1 MENNQNIGQMSNSE
15 FNILMFKSFEQMRQ
29 KNDEQIQQI
38 KQEQNELR
46 KEVSSKI
53 NLLENGQIEFA
64 NRQTASDN
72 KHTEFANRQT
82 EFDKRQNIFDLRLNT
97 QDNKILFLSQQVE
110 NLRNE
115 ISKLGEQKGREIRD
129 IEDVKNI
136 TAEPLPG
143 EEEFLKGLIEGKV
156 PEWGVKLEQIKRNC
170 ISSMIDMSIDTA
182 LSVYQFKNDQ
192 DKKASLYDEDKMSFA
207 STFVKSFT
215 EAAITD
221 INSAKSMAIEFA
233 AKILIVGAKYCYVS
247 YKKHIADSHLQE
259 FWEDQ
264 IESYAKEIKKYL
276 QDSGDFYKM
285 VNEYTRRYNYDYGRN
300 DVSLD
305 ENKNWCNSN
314 APQYRRKFADIPGY
328 VENIEEY
335 TDVSEKIHNS
345 SVGGGFDRDLYLR
358 EKLTEDEVKEFNS
371 KFRIYKAVKKY
382 GEFSDQSHCGD
393 TLTNTHI
400 IAGVVATCALVV
412 PGIIY
417 AVGSGSARGA
427 KKIIWMKNK
436 SRLKEEVL
444 LKCVDYYNEEILE
457 EIIEKRNILSII
469 ENYVEFSGSKFGK
482 KFLEECKKTMYA
494 GIQVGKR
501 KLFDTAFDLYQKM
514 TNTGIADRDNYLKY
528 CFINKLVTEKDS
540 ETNKLIYSNLK
551 KIADVLKKME
561 HPGGSIITETNED
574 GKKKKTTTKQ
584 VICDDK
590 EITETIVEDYDGTKT
605 RKIEEKTIKSY
616 LNLSSIAENFENALC

>member
-1 MENNQNIGQMSNSE
+1 
-15 FNILMFKSFEQMRQ
+15 
-29 KNDEQIQQI
+29 
-38 KQEQNELR
+38 
-46 KEVSSKI
+46 
-53 NLLENGQIEFA
+53 
-64 NRQTASDN
+64 
-72 KHTEFANRQT
+72 
-82 EFDKRQNIFDLRLNT
+82 
-97 QDNKILFLSQQVE
+97 
-110 NLRNE
+110 
-115 ISKLGEQKGREIRD
+115 
-129 IEDVKNI
+129 
-136 TAEPLPG
+136 
-143 EEEFLKGLIEGKV
+143 
-156 PEWGVKLEQIKRNC
+156 
-170 ISSMIDMSIDTA
+170 
-182 LSVYQFKNDQ
+182 
-192 DKKASLYDEDKMSFA
+192 
-207 STFVKSFT
+207 
-215 EAAITD
+215 
-221 INSAKSMAIEFA
+221 MAIEFA

-264 IESYAKEIKKYL
+264 IGSYAKEIKKYL
-276 QDSGDFYKM
+276 QDSGDFYRM
-285 VNEYTRRYNYDYGRN
+285 VDEYNRRYDHDYGRN

-345 SVGGGFDRDLYLR
+345 SVGGFDRDLYLR

-371 KFRIYKAVKKY
+371 KFRMYRAVKKY

-393 TLTNTHI
+393 TLTNIHI
-400 IAGVVATCALVV
+400 VGGVVATCAFVV

-417 AVGSGSARGA
+417 AIGSGGARA
-427 KKIIWMKNK
+427 TKKIIWMKNK
-436 SRLKEEVL
+436 SRLKEEIL

-469 ENYVEFSGSKFGK
+469 ENYVEFSQSKFGK

-528 CFINKLVTEKDS
+528 CFINKLVTEKDC
-540 ETNKLIYSNLK
+540 ETNKLMCANLK
-551 KIADVLKKME
+551 KIADVLKKIE

-574 GKKKKTTTKQ
+574 GKEKKTTTKS
-584 VICDDK
+584 VICGDK

-616 LNLSSIAENFENALC
+616 LNLSSIAENIENVLC

>member
-1 MENNQNIGQMSNSE
+1 MENQVNRNITFEE
-15 FNILMFKSFEQMRQ
+15 F
-29 KNDEQIQQI
+29 
-38 KQEQNELR
+38 QELKRRMDNMEL
-46 KEVSSKI
+46 SK
-53 NLLENGQIEFA
+53 IEFA
-64 NRQTASDN
+64 NRQTAFESRQN
-72 KHTEFANRQT
+72 KFANRQNELANRQT
-82 EFDKRQNIFDLRLNT
+82 AFDNRQTAFDNRQNIFDFRLNT

-115 ISKLGEQKGREIRD
+115 MAKLGEQKGREIRN

-143 EEEFLKGLIEGKV
+143 EEEFLKGLVEGKV
-156 PEWGVKLEQIKRNC
+156 PEWGMELKKIKRNC

-182 LSVYQFKNDQ
+182 LSVYKFKNDQ
-192 DKKASLYDEDKMSFA
+192 DRKASLYDEDKMSFA
-207 STFVKSFT
+207 SVFIKSFT
-215 EAAITD
+215 ETAITD

-247 YKKHIADSHLQE
+247 YKKHIADSHLEE

-264 IESYAKEIKKYL
+264 IKSYVKDIKKYL
-276 QDSGDFYKM
+276 QDSNDFYRM
-285 VNEYTRRYNYDYGRN
+285 VDEYIRKYDYNYGRD
-300 DVSLD
+300 DVFLN

-314 APQYRRKFADIPGY
+314 APQYRRKFNNIPEY

-345 SVGGGFDRDLYLR
+345 SVGDFDRDLYLR
-358 EKLTEDEVKEFNS
+358 EKLTEDEVKKFNS
-371 KFRIYKAVKKY
+371 KFRMYRAMKKY

-393 TLTNTHI
+393 TLANIHI
-400 IAGVVATCALVV
+400 VAGVVATCAFVV

-417 AVGSGSARGA
+417 AVGSGSARAA
-427 KKIIWMKNK
+427 KKIIWMNNK

-494 GIQVGKR
+494 GIQIEKR

-528 CFINKLVTEKDS
+528 CFVNKLVTEKDCG
-540 ETNKLIYSNLK
+540 TNKLMYSNLK
-551 KIADVLKKME
+551 KIADVLQRLE

-574 GKKKKTTTKQ
+574 GKKKKTITKK

-605 RKIEEKTIKSY
+605 SKIEEKTIKSY
-616 LNLSSIAENFENALC
+616 LNFSSIAENIENALC

>member
-1 MENNQNIGQMSNSE
+1 M
-15 FNILMFKSFEQMRQ
+15 
-29 KNDEQIQQI
+29 
-38 KQEQNELR
+38 
-46 KEVSSKI
+46 
-53 NLLENGQIEFA
+53 A
-64 NRQTASDN
+64 
-72 KHTEFANRQT
+72 
-82 EFDKRQNIFDLRLNT
+82 
-97 QDNKILFLSQQVE
+97 
-110 NLRNE
+110 
-115 ISKLGEQKGREIRD
+115 KLGEQKGREIRD
-129 IEDVKNI
+129 IKDVENI

-156 PEWGVKLEQIKRNC
+156 PEWEMELKKVKRNC
-170 ISSMIDMSIDTA
+170 ISSMIDIGIDTA

-207 STFVKSFT
+207 SVFIKSFT
-215 EAAITD
+215 ESAITD
-221 INSAKSMAIEFA
+221 INSARSMAIEFA

-247 YKKHIADSHLQE
+247 YKKHIADSHLEE

-276 QDSGDFYKM
+276 QDSGDFYRM
-285 VNEYTRRYNYDYGRN
+285 VDEYIRKYDYNYGRD
-300 DVSLD
+300 DVFLD

-314 APQYRRKFADIPGY
+314 APQYRRKFNNIPEY

-345 SVGGGFDRDLYLR
+345 VVGEFDKDLYLR
-358 EKLTEDEVKEFNS
+358 EKLTEDEVKKFNS
-371 KFRIYKAVKKY
+371 KFRIYRAVKKY

-417 AVGSGSARGA
+417 AIGSGSARA
-427 KKIIWMKNK
+427 TKKIIWMNNK
-436 SRLKEEVL
+436 SRLKDEVL

-469 ENYVEFSGSKFGK
+469 EHYVEFSGSKFGK

-514 TNTGIADRDNYLKY
+514 TNTGIADRDHYLKY
-528 CFINKLVTEKDS
+528 SFVTKLVTEKDCG
-540 ETNKLIYSNLK
+540 TNKLMYSNLK
-551 KIADVLKKME
+551 KIADVLQKIE
-561 HPGGSIITETNED
+561 HPGGSIITETNGD
-574 GKKKKTTTKQ
+574 GKKKKTTTKR

-590 EITETIVEDYDGTKT
+590 EITETIVEDYDGKETS
-605 RKIEEKTIKSY
+605 KIEEKTIKSY
-616 LNLSSIAENFENALC
+616 LNLSSVANNIANSINALN